1 MKLLYYL
8 PALGGPNLDYK
19 IKILH
24 YNIHYIFNQTK
35 QPFDIIINLYE
46 IDPKILTGLRNH
58 LNKQVCITNAYI
70 TVKKGVLTEL
80 FLTNPN
86 NTKIADYDYIL
97 FILDDVKL
105 HEVNI
110 DDMIKIKNKFKI
122 EILSPKIINSTHR
135 FMYNGTNT
143 LTINSC
149 MEVYCLLMTPKDM
162 MQFFSIH
169 TIQNKWM
176 WGVDF
181 LWDYFNIKVGLYNK
195 NSCIHSIP
203 SAGNCIEARNCMW
216 RYFENL
222 PNDSKQHIK
231 KIFLKR
237 NRKCILNV
245 QSFFPAIKAFN
256 F

>member
-8 PALGGPNLDYK
+8 PAFGGPNLGYK
-19 IKILH
+19 VKILH

-80 FLTNPN
+80 FLTNPD

-105 HEVNI
+105 HKVNV

-135 FMYNGTNT
+135 FMYNGKHA

-149 MEVYCLLMTPKDM
+149 MEVYCLLMTPRDM
-162 MQFFSIH
+162 LRFFSIH

-195 NSCIHSIP
+195 NSCIHMLP
-203 SAGNCIEARNCMW
+203 SAGNYTEATICMHK
-216 RYFENL
+216 YFENL
-222 PNDSKQHIK
+222 PKNSKKLVK
-231 KIFLKR
+231 KMFSER
-237 NRKCILNV
+237 NGKCAANI
-245 QSFFPAIKAFN
+245 SFMPAIKAFN